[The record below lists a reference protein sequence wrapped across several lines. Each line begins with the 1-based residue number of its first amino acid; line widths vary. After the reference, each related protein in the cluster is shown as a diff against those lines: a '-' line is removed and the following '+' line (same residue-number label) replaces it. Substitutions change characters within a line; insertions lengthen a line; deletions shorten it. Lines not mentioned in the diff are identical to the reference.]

1 MARVFL
7 WGEQNPVRSMVKNPY
22 QSPEVLPAEPILPPP
37 PPRPVFALRLKR
49 FFQGTAFFCAL
60 LCFLIGAR
68 VLPIKHAIIAE
79 TLFAGA
85 MFSLLGIIGC
95 NYFIWPTQRKQSA
108 MRHWK
113 LK

>member
-1 MARVFL
+1 MD
-7 WGEQNPVRSMVKNPY
+7 KNPY
-22 QSPEVLPAEPILPPP
+22 QSPEWLPAESIVPPP
-37 PPRPVFALRLKR
+37 PPRPPFALRLKR
-49 FFQGTAFFCAL
+49 LFQATAFVCAF

-85 MFSLLGIIGC
+85 MFSLLGIICC
-95 NYFIWPTQRKQSA
+95 NYFIWPMQKKSA
-108 MRHWK
+108 MRYWK